1 MDPGQGDLIQN
12 HEQGLVGYR
21 FFCKQQHSRTSRFS
35 GSDMSRR
42 GSSVKATR
50 ISFT

>member
-21 FFCKQQHSRTSRFS
+21 FFCKQQHSRDVPVFRFRHEPP
-35 GSDMSRR
+35 GQFR
-42 GSSVKATR
+42 
-50 ISFT
+50 